1 MGDTSQTVI
10 TTEMLGQG
18 LLKIFVEL
26 QLPENS
32 GGLRK
37 GDILE
42 KIYPLSFRE
51 PWFPRFS
58 TMLGYSLS
66 NCKKCGW
73 LFQNN
78 AGLLFITDKGIDA
91 YKSYVGTP
99 ILLQRASRNL
109 ADKIR
114 RNLSAIEA
122 QTEAL
127 SECPPQDDV
136 EEYTIDAPS
145 IDDVFNQA
153 RDDSTKYI
161 KKFLSEI
168 DPYEFQSLVA
178 DLINAMGGFVDWI
191 APPGPDGG
199 IDIVA
204 NTDHLGISGH
214 KIKVQVKRQTA
225 PVSEATLKSFMC
237 NLGANDSGIF
247 VCTGGFVS
255 NAARMARLDT
265 AHKITLIDMERLIE
279 LWIAALPKLSDEAK
293 RRFPLTPVY
302 FLTSV

>member
-1 MGDTSQTVI
+1 MQDDNQTVI
-10 TTEMLGQG
+10 TKEMVGDG
-18 LLKIFVEL
+18 LIRIFKEL
-26 QLPENS
+26 QLPDNS
-32 GGLRK
+32 NGIRRSDL
-37 GDILE
+37 IE
-42 KIYPLSFRE
+42 KIYPISDRSS
-51 PWFPRFS
+51 WFPRLL

-73 LFQNN
+73 LYQNN

-91 YKSYVGTP
+91 YKSYAGTP
-99 ILLQRASRNL
+99 ALAQRVSRSL
-109 ADKIR
+109 VYKMRQADATAAT
-114 RNLSAIEA
+114 LSD
-122 QTEAL
+122 
-127 SECPPQDDV
+127 SMSQDND
-136 EEYTIDAPS
+136 EEYNTDAPTIDDSFNRA
-145 IDDVFNQA
+145 IDDAAN
-153 RDDSTKYI
+153 SI

-168 DPYEFQSLVA
+168 APYEFQSLVA
-178 DLINAMGGFVDWI
+178 DLINAMGGFVEWI

-247 VCTGGFVS
+247 VCTGGFVA
-255 NAARMARLDT
+255 NAAKMARLDT
-265 AHKITLIDMERLIE
+265 THKITLIDMERLIE

-302 FLTSV
+302 FLTS

>member
-1 MGDTSQTVI
+1 MQDENQTVI
-10 TTEMLGQG
+10 TKEMLGEG
-18 LLKIFVEL
+18 LIRIFKEL

-32 GGLRK
+32 NGIRK
-37 GDILE
+37 SDLIE
-42 KIYPLSFRE
+42 KIYPLSDR
-51 PWFPRFS
+51 PSWFSRFL

-73 LFQNN
+73 LYQNN
-78 AGLLFITDKGIDA
+78 SGLLFVTDKGIDA
-91 YKSYVGTP
+91 CQSYLAIP
-99 ILLQRASRNL
+99 WAMQRASRNL
-109 ADKIR
+109 ADRIR
-114 RNLSAIEA
+114 RNLDVPE
-122 QTEAL
+122 TLPEDM
-127 SECPPQDDV
+127 PPDNT
-136 EEYTIDAPS
+136 EEYNSDDPS
-145 IDDVFNQA
+145 TEDVFNQA
-153 RDDSTKYI
+153 RDDSSKSI

-168 DPYEFQSLVA
+168 DPYEFQSLVG
-178 DLINAMGGFVDWI
+178 DLINAMGGFVEWI

-204 NTDHLGISGH
+204 NTDHLGISGQ

-247 VCTGGFVS
+247 VCTGGFVA